1 MRQMGTNRV
10 LFKISDSYF
19 YAATNVLEKR
29 DKKRFVLVV
38 LIQAFLGFM
47 DLVGVLLIGILGA
60 LSLNGIQSKQPG
72 DRIGALL
79 EIGQLDGYSFQA
91 QAAILGLLAGSLF
104 VTRTI
109 CSIILNKKV
118 LFFLSRKGALITGN
132 LSRKLMYQKYED
144 IQSRTLYE
152 NLYSLT
158 AGVSAVTLG
167 VLGTVTAVLAD
178 AILLLIMSLGLFVV
192 DPIMASIT
200 IGFYLVV
207 GYVLYKLMS
216 VKTRVLGEQEANLN
230 ILSNEKVVEALS
242 LFRESVVRNR
252 RDFYAKEIGAIRL
265 KLANT
270 LAELSFLPNMSKYII
285 ESALVIGALAISAIQ
300 FLLTDAL
307 QAIATLAIFLA
318 AGARIAPAVL
328 RIQQGALQIKR
339 SIASAGPTLDLIKA
353 PDLSP
358 VEFDSNQLATGDF
371 EGFEPSIKLSNLSF
385 RYRDADSRAISK
397 INLEV
402 KAGTVVAI
410 VGPSGAG
417 KTTLID
423 VILGI
428 LDPEEGEVEISG
440 RSPLAAISQWP
451 GAISYVPQD
460 GFIHKGTISENVS
473 LGYPQGT
480 FEETHTWKSLQTAQL
495 EKYVRNLPKQ
505 IQTIVGDQGSSLSGG
520 QRQRLGIARALVTK
534 PKLLILD
541 EATSALD
548 GETEANIS
556 SAIQSLRGEVTVVL
570 IAHRLSTVRQADQV
584 VYLENGKIVSVG
596 TFSEVRAAVPNFDH
610 QATLMGL

>member
-1 MRQMGTNRV
+1 
-10 LFKISDSYF
+10 
-19 YAATNVLEKR
+19 
-29 DKKRFVLVV
+29 
-38 LIQAFLGFM
+38 
-47 DLVGVLLIGILGA
+47 
-60 LSLNGIQSKQPG
+60 LNGIQSKQPG

-104 VTRTI
+104 VARTI

-167 VLGTVTAVLAD
+167 VLGTVTSVLAD

-300 FLLTDAL
+300 FLLTDAF

-339 SIASAGPTLDLIKA
+339 SIAAAGPTLDLINA

-358 VEFDSNQLATGDF
+358 VEIESNQSATSNF

-385 RYRDADSRAISK
+385 RYRGADSQAISK

-402 KAGTVVAI
+402 TAGTVVAI

-417 KTTLID
+417 KTTLVD

-428 LDPEEGEVEISG
+428 LDPEEGEVQISG
-440 RSPLAAISQWP
+440 RSPRTAISQWP

-460 GFIHKGTISENVS
+460 GFIHKGTILENVS
-473 LGYPQGT
+473 LGYPLGT
-480 FEETHTWKSLQTAQL
+480 FEESHTWKSLQTAQL
-495 EKYVRNLPKQ
+495 ENYVRNLPKQ

-548 GETEANIS
+548 GETEASIS
-556 SAIQSLRGEVTVVL
+556 SAIQSLKGEVTVVL

-596 TFSEVRAAVPNFDH
+596 TFNEVREAVPNFDH